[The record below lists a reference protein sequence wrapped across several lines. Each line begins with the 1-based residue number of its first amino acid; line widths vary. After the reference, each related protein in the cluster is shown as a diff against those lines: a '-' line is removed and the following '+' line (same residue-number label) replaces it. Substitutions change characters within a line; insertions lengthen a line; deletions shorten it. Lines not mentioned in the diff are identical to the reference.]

1 MGVKSRPAPPLPSC
15 GEQGVPAGLRPRPR
29 PWEEPSQPPGPR
41 TPGKAQGRASR
52 SPAWGSAWRQG
63 CRAARLRPTRTRHR
77 RRGCSWRGQPA
88 CWRLPPPPPAS
99 GWLPGDASNSRVPE
113 GGCLP
118 MGRAHSH
125 PHLPLP
131 WCSKA
136 VGGPALWGSPPHE
149 EVRDRG
155 VVHPDSGST
164 HSVRQRKAGS
174 RQGTA
179 LGVYGLSHQPL
190 KRRKVQTWFVEQDLA
205 AALSGPHRPQAQ
217 GRPLG
222 QPGASAHQ
230 CGLRERRCGGAWRL
244 SSLAP
249 PPRALSHTHRSRPS
263 QEGGRETRPAKA
275 GLGGPETTLLQPGP
289 RARGQRPGAHD
300 VPEDVSPALG
310 GEEPTGWLTT
320 GHQDPSLPQPDPAF
334 TRQGACRMS
343 SSSGVSRV
351 EG

>member
-1 MGVKSRPAPPLPSC
+1 MKSRPAPPLPSC

-52 SPAWGSAWRQG
+52 SPAWGSTETARPSCQRVAAGVLSGPPSPHTHPAQAQGLLLAWTASLLAPASTSPGLWLAARQCLQLEGARGGLLTDGPGPQPPTPASALVLKG
-63 CRAARLRPTRTRHR
+63 CR
-77 RRGCSWRGQPA
+77 
-88 CWRLPPPPPAS
+88 
-99 GWLPGDASNSRVPE
+99 
-113 GGCLP
+113 
-118 MGRAHSH
+118 RAG
-125 PHLPLP
+125 P
-131 WCSKA
+131 
-136 VGGPALWGSPPHE
+136 VGLPPHE
-149 EVRDRG
+149 EVRGRG

-164 HSVRQRKAGS
+164 HSVWQRKAGS

-190 KRRKVQTWFVEQDLA
+190 KQRKVQTWFVEQDLA

-249 PPRALSHTHRSRPS
+249 PPGPSPTPTAAGPHRRA
-263 QEGGRETRPAKA
+263 GGKHARLRRASGAQRQPCCSLDPGHVAK
-275 GLGGPETTLLQPGP
+275 GPEHTMSP
-289 RARGQRPGAHD
+289 R
-300 VPEDVSPALG
+300 
-310 GEEPTGWLTT
+310 T
-320 GHQDPSLPQPDPAF
+320 
-334 TRQGACRMS
+334 
-343 SSSGVSRV
+343 
-351 EG
+351 